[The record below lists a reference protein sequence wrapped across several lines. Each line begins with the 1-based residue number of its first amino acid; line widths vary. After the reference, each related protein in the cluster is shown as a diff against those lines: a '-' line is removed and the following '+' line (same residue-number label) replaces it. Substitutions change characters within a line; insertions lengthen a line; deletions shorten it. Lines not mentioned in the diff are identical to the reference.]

1 MFPLVAA
8 AIVSAFTLAGAHP
21 VPVTCMPIVAQPGA
35 AATWGITHNFVHPDD
50 RSYWYTTSMELSPPV
65 CGGLLLLTVDAPTR
79 AAIAR
84 ANPGVD
90 VIEWESRGALVL
102 MHESQHAAGVLD
114 ETTAECGAVREL
126 PAFLAQHLSGAELT
140 RVLNAALVFD
150 ASLGGAYHVRAC
162 A

>member
-8 AIVSAFTLAGAHP
+8 AIASAFTLAGAQP
-21 VPVTCMPIVAQPGA
+21 VPVTCMPIAAQPGA
-35 AATWGITHNFVHPDD
+35 AATWGITHNFVHPGD

-79 AAIAR
+79 AAIVR
-84 ANPGVD
+84 LNPSVD
-90 VIEWESRGALVL
+90 AIEWEARAALVL

-126 PAFLAQHLSGAELT
+126 PAFLASYLGGVELQ
-140 RVLNAALVFD
+140 RVQAAAMLFD
-150 ASLGGAYHVRAC
+150 VSLGGAYHARAC
-162 A
+162 G